1 MNHII
6 RLQSEVAR
14 LQGALCAKDEA
25 LRVFRAHLTSEKFQG
40 FETDG
45 SRKDWI
51 AIRDV
56 DAWLNHI
63 IGACPDCC

>member
-1 MNHII
+1 VSYIV
-6 RLQSEVAR
+6 RFQSEVAQ

-25 LRVFRAHLTSEKFQG
+25 LRAFRAHLTSEKFQG
-40 FETDG
+40 FEAGG

-56 DAWLNHI
+56 DVWLCDI
-63 IGACPDCC
+63 IGAGTDCF